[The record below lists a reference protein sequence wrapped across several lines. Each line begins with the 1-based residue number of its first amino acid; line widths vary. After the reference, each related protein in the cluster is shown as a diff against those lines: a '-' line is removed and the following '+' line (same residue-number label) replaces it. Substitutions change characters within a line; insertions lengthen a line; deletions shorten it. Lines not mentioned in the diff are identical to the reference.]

1 MASSSKSGRKRVR
14 STVEVHFTSGS
25 EKDAFQRRLEHI
37 RQRLMPTGSS
47 TALDNRSL
55 LEAMFDIVEG
65 AVPPTSSFPPGE
77 RASSTQSFQR
87 NSGEY
92 IIMYATTST
101 KVLGNFIACIGVYT
115 GDATTQDQDTFL
127 VERHCLTDLLDGLKS
142 VCCCGMA
149 SNPWRLH
156 SFVQVRDIINIILLV
171 IQILIYNSV
180 FRKATL
186 LDLCS
191 SVVAAKFSV
200 GRGLA
205 PDFLEDTTC

>member
-1 MASSSKSGRKRVR
+1 MASCSKSGRKRVR

-92 IIMYATTST
+92 
-101 KVLGNFIACIGVYT
+101 
-115 GDATTQDQDTFL
+115 
-127 VERHCLTDLLDGLKS
+127 LLQ
-142 VCCCGMA
+142 
-149 SNPWRLH
+149 P
-156 SFVQVRDIINIILLV
+156 VQ
-171 IQILIYNSV
+171 
-180 FRKATL
+180 
-186 LDLCS
+186 
-191 SVVAAKFSV
+191 KF
-200 GRGLA
+200 
-205 PDFLEDTTC
+205 

>member
-1 MASSSKSGRKRVR
+1 MR

-25 EKDAFQRRLEHI
+25 EEDVFQRRLEHT

-55 LEAMFDIVEG
+55 LEAMFDVVEG
-65 AVPPTSSFPPGE
+65 AVPPNSSLPGE

-92 IIMYATTST
+92 LTST
-101 KVLGNFIACIGVYT
+101 KVLGNFIACKGVYT
-115 GDATTQDQDTFL
+115 GDGDATTQDQDTFP

-142 VCCCGMA
+142 VCCCGMV

-171 IQILIYNSV
+171 INLQ
-180 FRKATL
+180 
-186 LDLCS
+186 LC
-191 SVVAAKFSV
+191 F
-200 GRGLA
+200 
-205 PDFLEDTTC
+205 